1 MYKIGE
7 FAKLSGASIRTL
19 RFYDNIDLFKPD
31 DIDLFTGYRYYSEK
45 RLEEF
50 QLIMKLKDLGFSL
63 EEIKENLNNITESV
77 ILSKKEEL
85 MQARDNLI
93 QNQRKVSLLKY
104 LRKIRRKEN
113 GKNNFSEWKSR
124 HVKDKGSFV

>member
-63 EEIKENLNNITESV
+63 EEIKENLNNITESI

-85 MQARDNLI
+85 MQARDNLDDKI
-93 QNQRKVSLLKY
+93 KELDKMRFGLDSKPKEGKSTKVLK
-104 LRKIRRKEN
+104 
-113 GKNNFSEWKSR
+113 
-124 HVKDKGSFV
+124 KD